1 MNFDGARLAKVDEN
15 TILMS
20 TQTGIFIVIQLFY
33 DQAQIDLANV
43 VFFKLEDGEKRVAS
57 SIAMLWGKVF
67 CTSFFQPTTLFNL
80 SEGEA
85 LESDPKRQKTST
97 NQEIGK
103 RKQYHFY
110 SLDSLPCL
118 SPITSAI

>member
-43 VFFKLEDGEKRVAS
+43 VFMKLEDGEKRVAS
-57 SIAMLWGKVF
+57 SIAML
-67 CTSFFQPTTLFNL
+67 
-80 SEGEA
+80 
-85 LESDPKRQKTST
+85 
-97 NQEIGK
+97 
-103 RKQYHFY
+103 
-110 SLDSLPCL
+110 
-118 SPITSAI
+118 

>member
-43 VFFKLEDGEKRVAS
+43 FFFKLEDGEKRVAS
-57 SIAMLWGKVF
+57 SIAML
-67 CTSFFQPTTLFNL
+67 
-80 SEGEA
+80 
-85 LESDPKRQKTST
+85 
-97 NQEIGK
+97 
-103 RKQYHFY
+103 
-110 SLDSLPCL
+110 
-118 SPITSAI
+118 

>member
-43 VFFKLEDGEKRVAS
+43 FFLKLEDGEKRVAS
-57 SIAMLWGKVF
+57 SIAML
-67 CTSFFQPTTLFNL
+67 
-80 SEGEA
+80 
-85 LESDPKRQKTST
+85 
-97 NQEIGK
+97 
-103 RKQYHFY
+103 
-110 SLDSLPCL
+110 
-118 SPITSAI
+118 